1 MSDPCDEPS
10 WSEDGRRL
18 RRDRNRDA
26 VTRAFLELVA
36 EGDLRP
42 GLVAVADRSGV
53 SYRSVFRYFADQG
66 ELALTAFRRL
76 FDHAA
81 DVAPLLVD
89 VDAGLD
95 ERIAGLVDQRLL
107 LHERVHGV
115 ARLFR
120 SLAIEEPA
128 IADELA
134 MQRRAARCEIATLFG
149 PELEHLTPDRRADLL
164 AIVAAVASFDHLD
177 LLVAEHE
184 LPVERVRRLLV
195 SAISDQFAHHLDAV
209 PTTCHHN

>member
-1 MSDPCDEPS
+1 MSDHCDEVT
-10 WSEDGRRL
+10 WSDDGRRL

-26 VTRAFLELVA
+26 VTRAFLDLVT

-42 GLVAVADRSGV
+42 SLAAVADRSGV
-53 SYRSVFRYFADQG
+53 SYRSVFRYFADQA

-76 FDHAA
+76 FDDAA
-81 DVAPLLVD
+81 EVAPLLVD
-89 VDAGLD
+89 PADGLD
-95 ERIAGLVDQRLL
+95 RRIDGLVDQRLR

-120 SLAIEEPA
+120 SFAIDDPA

-134 MQRRAARCEIATLFG
+134 RQRRAAREAVATLFA
-149 PELEHLTPDRRADLL
+149 PELDRLADDGRADLV

-177 LLVAEHE
+177 LLIAEHE
-184 LPVERVRRLLV
+184 LPVERVRHLV
-195 SAISDQFAHHLDAV
+195 TDAIRDQFAHHLDPV
-209 PTTCHHN
+209 PTTCQHN